1 MLLGEMPETVYATGG
16 TYLQQQI
23 PDTTLTTLDF
33 PRGVKAHIFCLLAP
47 PI

>member
-16 TYLQQQI
+16 SYLQEQI

-33 PRGVKAHIFCLLAP
+33 PID
-47 PI
+47 PISKYYMLQK

>member
-1 MLLGEMPETVYATGG
+1 MPETVYATGG